1 MEPSL
6 GPWSLSEEV
15 FSWLGEN
22 VSPESIILELGSGAG
37 TQKLCNMFALVY
49 SIEHNPEYLYLSDSN
64 YIYAPLAGAGNAL
77 WYDLG
82 ALVPQLPPHYDFLL
96 IDGPPELTRE
106 GYYLRAN
113 ITAHFRLLKQDVPIL
128 YDDSERPADR
138 RAVEIIATTLGRKAL
153 HIDVPSRGAGKQ
165 FSVLLP

>member
-6 GPWSLSEEV
+6 GPWSLPEEV

-64 YIYAPLAGAGNAL
+64 YIYAPLAGSGNAL

-96 IDGPPELTRE
+96 IDGPPGSTRP
-106 GYYLRAN
+106 N

-138 RAVEIIATTLGRKAL
+138 CAVEIIAATLGRKPL
-153 HIDVPSRGAGKQ
+153 HIDAPSRGAGKQ